1 MWRTTRVRTYP
12 TTIHVVEKISKS
24 KNKNNIKQW
33 GNQSLFNK
41 FIKYYIGYL
50 SPFSRKK
57 TIQQELN
64 SQILLSFGADGNN
77 FFCATYGDLSFRGT
91 DKLALLYS
99 ILFERLYFQKHDY
112 L

>member
-1 MWRTTRVRTYP
+1 M
-12 TTIHVVEKISKS
+12 
-24 KNKNNIKQW
+24 

-50 SPFSRKK
+50 SPFFRKK

-64 SQILLSFGADGNN
+64 PDFVVIWGGWKQL
-77 FFCATYGDLSFRGT
+77 FCATYGDLSFRGT

-99 ILFERLYFQKHDY
+99 ILFERREEDGKMITSESEKWYFGI
-112 L
+112 LLTGI